1 MRALRF
7 AVIAAMISIS
17 AVESSDAFARAA
29 GGAAGGGAAGG
40 GGAGGAGA
48 GVITSSLSVGAPIRG
63 PKPRPHP
70 PVVRAWSSCYK
81 QDYLY
86 DRYGNKVVNFHGA
99 ECLGG

>member
-17 AVESSDAFARAA
+17 AVESSDAFAR
-29 GGAAGGGAAGG
+29 AAGG